1 MLPRATLLALLV
13 SLAFCTPPAAQPGPV
28 TPEERADVAERIGTL
43 LAERYVFADKGI
55 EAGAYVREQID
66 AGAYDDVTDPDGFAA
81 ALTRD
86 LQHVTHDKHL
96 RVRHRAPQQGPSGPP
111 DPLRERLS
119 QRERQR
125 IGNLGIQSVEVLDGN
140 VGYLDLRFFPPEEDV
155 REAYDAAMRLLA
167 NVDALIVDER
177 QHGGGSPSG
186 VRYLTSYFFD
196 EPTHLN
202 SLHWREGDTES
213 VEEFWTS
220 ADIGGTPRPDL
231 PLFVLTS
238 NRTFSGAE
246 EFANNLKELGRAT
259 IVGETTGGGAN
270 PGGTMPAG
278 ERFGVFVPT
287 GRAVNPISGT
297 NWEGVG
303 VAPDVEVPAD
313 EALDR
318 ALGLARS
325 AAATYEAAREQRME
339 AQVAALETAM
349 ADADAAFD
357 AGRDASA
364 QVATH
369 LRAGLDAGLL
379 DEDLINALGYL
390 HLQSERPALATAI
403 FRFNA
408 EAFPDSWNV
417 YDSLGEALAA
427 QGETRR
433 RHRRL
438 PPRPHPRPRR
448 PARPDRRRA
457 GSALA
462 RATER
467 HVIAEVP
474 RAPFSPR
481 PSR

>member
-1 MLPRATLLALLV
+1 MLRPIRFAMLPRTALLALLV

-28 TPEERADVAERIGTL
+28 TADEQAEVAERIGTL

-55 EAGAYVREQID
+55 EAGAYVRERVE
-66 AGAYDDVTDPDGFAA
+66 AGAYDDLTVPDSFAA

-96 RVRHRAPQQGPSGPP
+96 RVSHRPPFQASGPP
-111 DPLRERLS
+111 DPLRERIS

-125 IGNLGIQSVEVLDGN
+125 AGNLGIQTVQVFDGN

-167 NVDALIVDER
+167 NVDALIIDER

-186 VRYLTSYFFD
+186 VRYLSSYFFD

-202 SLHWREGDTES
+202 SLHWREGDTEI
-213 VEEFWTS
+213 VDEFWTS
-220 ADIGGTPRPDL
+220 AEVGGPQRTDL

-238 NRTFSGAE
+238 SRTFSGAE
-246 EFANNLKELGRAT
+246 EFANNMKELGRAT

-303 VAPDVEVPAD
+303 VAPDVQVPA
-313 EALDR
+313 EQALDR
-318 ALGLARS
+318 ALVLAR
-325 AAATYEAAREQRME
+325 AAAADYEAARERRLE
-339 AQVAALETAM
+339 THIVALETGLAE
-349 ADADAAFD
+349 AASAFA
-357 AGRDASA
+357 AGRDAGSDVSA
-364 QVATH
+364 H
-369 LRAGLDAGLL
+369 LRAALDAGVV
-379 DEDLINALGYL
+379 DEPLVNSLGYV
-390 HLQSERPALATAI
+390 HLQSDRPALATAI

-408 EAFPDSWNV
+408 ETFPDSWNV
-417 YDSLGEALAA
+417 HDSLGEALAV
-427 QGETRR
+427 QGERT
-433 RHRRL
+433 
-438 PPRPHPRPRR
+438 
-448 PARPDRRRA
+448 AAVAAYRRA
-457 GSALA
+457 RALA
-462 RATER
+462 PDDQHARIDA
-467 HVIAEVP
+467 AL
-474 RAPFSPR
+474 AGL
-481 PSR
+481 